1 MANHEQ
7 LSLLGIERLEQ
18 PDKSD
23 AERIAD
29 IAARLL
35 NELEAEPPV
44 DLELVASYRDIAS
57 IKVVPMMHAGS
68 LSPGERGL
76 VMHLRAEDSLRRR
89 RFTGFH
95 EIGHTFQPGYR
106 EKTQLR
112 CATRSPLPR
121 TAADPEAL
129 ADIAATELLLPRRH
143 FRPLALASD
152 FSIESVTE
160 LAEGFMA
167 GVQATAYRYS
177 AFWPEPTLV
186 MVLAPGLRKEERD
199 DPEAEPKLRVASAW
213 PQPGGVWPY
222 IPKNKSADPDGA
234 LVRALR
240 GEVIRE
246 KTGLEELGMPTTGN
260 EELAAQRFDYFDG
273 EQMRT
278 RVIALFR
285 MVNGR
290 DG

>member
-1 MANHEQ
+1 MAHHEQ
-7 LSLLGIERLEQ
+7 LSLLDLERFEQ
-18 PDKSD
+18 PGKSD
-23 AERIAD
+23 AELIAD

-35 NELEAEPPV
+35 GELEAEPPV
-44 DLELVASYRDIAS
+44 DLELVASYRDIATV
-57 IKVVPMMHAGS
+57 KVVPMVHSGS

-76 VMHLRAEDSLRRR
+76 VMHLRADDSLRRR

-112 CATRSPLPR
+112 CVTRSPLPR

-160 LAEGFMA
+160 LAEEFMA

-177 AFWPEPTLV
+177 AFWPEPTLT
-186 MVLAPGLRKEERD
+186 MILAPGLRKEERE
-199 DPEAEPKLRVASAW
+199 DPEAEPKLRVVSAW
-213 PQPGGVWPY
+213 PQPEGIWPY

-234 LVRALR
+234 LVRTLD

-246 KTGLEELGMPTTGN
+246 KTGLEELGMPTIGH
-260 EELAAQRFDYFDG
+260 EELAARRFDYHDG

-285 MVNGR
+285 MVSGRNG
-290 DG
+290 